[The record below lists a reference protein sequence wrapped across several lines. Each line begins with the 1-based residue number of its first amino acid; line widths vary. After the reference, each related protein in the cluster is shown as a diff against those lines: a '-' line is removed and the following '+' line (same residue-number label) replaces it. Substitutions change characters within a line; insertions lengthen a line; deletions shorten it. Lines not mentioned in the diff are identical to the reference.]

1 MSNPALK
8 AVTRIQLQRVATPV
22 PHTRSRAE
30 ALLLTL
36 ADTDARVGCAYR
48 LLIADATSRRGST
61 APRSWR
67 ARRRCCFD
75 LDLATQLVTAL
86 LPLKQNQDEW
96 LHDRAKSIGEQRKKI
111 EALDRKRLC
120 PPSSRFA
127 SRSRR

>member
-22 PHTRSRAE
+22 PQTRSRAE

-48 LLIADATSRRGST
+48 LLIADAQEPARLDRP
-61 APRSWR
+61 AFVAR
-67 ARRRCCFD
+67 ARALLLD

-86 LPLKQNQDEW
+86 MPLKQNQDEW

-111 EALDRKRLC
+111 EALIEI
-120 PPSSRFA
+120 A
-127 SRSRR
+127 ST